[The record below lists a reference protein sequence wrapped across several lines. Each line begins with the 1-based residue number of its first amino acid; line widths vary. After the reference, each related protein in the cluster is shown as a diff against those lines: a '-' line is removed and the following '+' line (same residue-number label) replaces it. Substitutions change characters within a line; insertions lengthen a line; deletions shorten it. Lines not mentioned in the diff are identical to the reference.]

1 MTEKTVTQH
10 ADFTQGFALGL
21 LAGVVG
27 FFIFGTQEGKEL
39 REKLTDEWEDARDFL
54 QEQGLLKTPEQI
66 ETFSQILRTAKQS
79 LAKTLE
85 LDWFEEPDTPK
96 HSGKKR
102 QYRRK
107 STTQFT
113 GV

>member
-1 MTEKTVTQH
+1 MTENNPSQPVE
-10 ADFTQGFALGL
+10 FTQGFALGL

-27 FFIFGTQEGKEL
+27 FFVFGTKEGKEL
-39 REKLTDEWEDARDFL
+39 RTKLVDEWGDAREFL
-54 QEQGLLKTPEQI
+54 HEQGLLKTPEQL

-85 LDWFEEPDTPK
+85 LDWFEEPNVVK